1 MPHKGVTTLESEAY
15 VELNLASNVNGGEYS
30 SDVAGETARWIREH
44 GVSVPA
50 KRGRTLR
57 VARDCK
63 IRMIEQIVGF
73 RPESDLRAFGL
84 SPVNQFGYLWIV
96 CFEAGIA
103 TVIGPWW
110 SHTKNA
116 INFADS
122 VWLALADTR

>member
-63 IRMIEQIVGF
+63 ISCFRSQSCQSIWLLMVRLFRSRNRDSDRSLVVAHKKCNQLCGF
-73 RPESDLRAFGL
+73 
-84 SPVNQFGYLWIV
+84 
-96 CFEAGIA
+96 
-103 TVIGPWW
+103 
-110 SHTKNA
+110 
-116 INFADS
+116 